1 MFFNTA
7 LSHAASEI
15 VMALPPSN
23 DDAGANFSGLGAG
36 RPHSGFCIEEKTG
49 FEGSW

>member
-23 DDAGANFSGLGAG
+23 YDGGDNFSGLGAG
-36 RPHSGFCIEEKTG
+36 WPYSGFCIEETTG